1 MSDVSQGPG
10 WWIASDGKWYPPQEQ
25 STTAPAPLAADVAPA
40 PGYWRGTDGNWYPPQ
55 QTPGEAPKKK
65 FYKRV
70 WFWLLIV
77 VVLGLGGCS
86 AVLIGGGVAIDR
98 AAHVQH
104 TVVYAVTGTSP
115 ASNITY
121 NTLQEGSGQNGESQ
135 VSNVALPWTK
145 TISVSGLVT
154 AFDVIASVGEGGGSV
169 TCTIAEDGR
178 QIATNTATGAFSSAT
193 CNSVGT

>member
-25 STTAPAPLAADVAPA
+25 SASPPAPIAADVAPG
-40 PGYWRGTDGNWYPPQ
+40 PGYWKATDGNWYPPQ
-55 QTPGEAPKKK
+55 QPPGGPPKK

-86 AVLIGGGVAIDR
+86 AVLIGGGAAIDH

-104 TVVYAVTGTSP
+104 TVVYSVTGTSP
-115 ASNITY
+115 ASTITY

-145 TISVSGLVT
+145 TISVSGLIT
-154 AFDVIASVGEGGGSV
+154 AFDVNASVGEGGGSV
-169 TCTIAEDGR
+169 TCTITEDGR
-178 QIATNTATGAFSSAT
+178 QIATNTATGAFSSASCT
-193 CNSVGT
+193 GAGT